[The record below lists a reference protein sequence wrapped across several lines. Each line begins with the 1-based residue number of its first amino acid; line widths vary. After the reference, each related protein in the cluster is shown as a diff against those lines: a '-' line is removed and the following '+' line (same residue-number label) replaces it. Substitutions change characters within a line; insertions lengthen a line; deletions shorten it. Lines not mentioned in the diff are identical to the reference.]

1 VRRAPAAALALGLLA
16 ALGAAAGAAESA
28 IDSGAVDN
36 PQSLI
41 LGDGRAQARWQALF
55 ELHTDWVS
63 RQIAFLGWRLPEK
76 FATLLSARLLY
87 HGDPWTRRDYD
98 STNERQWRVSDLET
112 RSEILREIRWLR
124 DPALIPVLELFLERE
139 TEPSLVKSALVDL
152 WLLAPKDAPLYGLR
166 LGDPRKDQ
174 RLPASSLPA
183 PASSLPA
190 NRQNALSF
198 LFDVCGPAS
207 PQARQVLDWALLRAT
222 GAERNHGISTMPRGS
237 FPDVLKP
244 CIIQLAE
251 ERRRGELDDEGR
263 EGLVLASSRL
273 GADIDPELATALVEI
288 AVNGTREIATA
299 AATALAINVSWQT
312 SVPIAP
318 ISQRAGSDPDPVVRF
333 ALLNLLL
340 RLNPEAA
347 QASSARDSPWRAL
360 AAHRIRLRKWE
371 WEQDVK

>member
-1 VRRAPAAALALGLLA
+1 MRRAWLAWAALTLALPC
-16 ALGAAAGAAESA
+16 AGAESV
-28 IDSGAVDN
+28 IDYGAVAN
-36 PQSLI
+36 PRSLT

-55 ELHTDWVS
+55 EPYPSWVS

-76 FATLLSARLLY
+76 FATLLAARLLY
-87 HGDPWTRRDYD
+87 GGEPWTRRNDD
-98 STNERQWRVSDLET
+98 STNERQWRFSNLET
-112 RSEILREIRWLR
+112 RTEILREMRWLH
-124 DPALIPVLELFLERE
+124 DPALIPVLELYLDGE

-152 WLLAPKDAPLYGLR
+152 WLLAPQDATGYALR
-166 LGDPRKDQ
+166 IGDPRMPK
-174 RLPASSLPA
+174 RLPASA
-183 PASSLPA
+183 LPA

-198 LFDVCGPAS
+198 LFDAWGASS
-207 PQARQVLDWALLRAT
+207 PQARQVLEWALLRAT
-222 GAERNHGISTMPRGS
+222 GAERNHGIATMPRGA
-237 FPDVLKP
+237 FPDLLKP

-318 ISQRAGSDPDPVVRF
+318 IAKRAGADPDPVVRF

-347 QASSARDSPWRAL
+347 AKAGGPDSPWTAL